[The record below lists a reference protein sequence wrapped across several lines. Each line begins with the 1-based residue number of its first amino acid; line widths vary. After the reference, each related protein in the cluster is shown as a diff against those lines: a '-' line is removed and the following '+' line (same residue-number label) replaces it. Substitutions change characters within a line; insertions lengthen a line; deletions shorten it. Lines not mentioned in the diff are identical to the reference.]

1 MRDLPADMIKPA
13 PMARHRGFDLTQRG
27 GAGQLAVQKRDELVT
42 GLELANEFIA
52 PVFFHKSVEHSPRNE
67 FKKMVQNAI
76 LMPHGVD
83 PCSCPDDS

>member
-1 MRDLPADMIKPA
+1 
-13 PMARHRGFDLTQRG
+13 
-27 GAGQLAVQKRDELVT
+27 
-42 GLELANEFIA
+42 
-52 PVFFHKSVEHSPRNE
+52 VFFHKSVEHSPRNE

>member
-1 MRDLPADMIKPA
+1 
-13 PMARHRGFDLTQRG
+13 
-27 GAGQLAVQKRDELVT
+27 
-42 GLELANEFIA
+42 LANEFIA

-83 PCSCPDDS
+83 PCSCPDDSTIRNLLEPSRINAVRRFKHKTYRTAVGLTRVSIFEKHCQF